1 MKSKRDLFKNTVA
14 IRTLIDNAIHY
25 GTGFFVQSGEKI
37 FLVTAAHVALD
48 TTVETDIWLMNLATK
63 MPQSI
68 KLRELN
74 KKNMWIYHTD
84 ADLAILKV
92 ENKEY
97 DLTQYVIDINL
108 FESDIN
114 KVPEREETLVM
125 YGIPELYTKYPFTP
139 FTCDSK
145 PISDLWPTK
154 YQKTGRTYQCFLLD
168 KTIIQGFS
176 GGFVALLKEE
186 QDVRFFGII
195 TGQKTDETGGK
206 FTIILHSAY
215 IFELLNY
222 IK

>member
-154 YQKTGRTYQCFLLD
+154 YQKTGRTYQCFLRPETQELY
-168 KTIIQGFS
+168 GCPS
-176 GGFVALLKEE
+176 A
-186 QDVRFFGII
+186 VR
-195 TGQKTDETGGK
+195 
-206 FTIILHSAY
+206 L
-215 IFELLNY
+215 
-222 IK
+222 